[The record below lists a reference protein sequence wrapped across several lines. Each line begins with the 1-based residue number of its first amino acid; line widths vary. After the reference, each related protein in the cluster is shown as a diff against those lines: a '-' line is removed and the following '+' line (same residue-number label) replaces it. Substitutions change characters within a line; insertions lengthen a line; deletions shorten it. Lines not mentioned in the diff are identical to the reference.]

1 MVAFIR
7 RMFGWW
13 YGATIGT
20 LVHTF
25 FNGEKVGEDVQ
36 GNIYY
41 REKKG

>member
-7 RMFGWW
+7 QICGWW

-25 FNGEKVGEDVQ
+25 FNGEKVGEDIQ
-36 GNIYY
+36 GNVYY
-41 REKKG
+41 Q